1 MIGSDEN
8 NETGLFLKVIVLPL
22 ATKSHH
28 HQFQV
33 YVYTA
38 LKSNIEK
45 ESTNKKDIRSSSIFK
60 GPQILTFGCELVCFK
75 TLSPNSSQ
83 TKIKEHF
90 SLWRD
95 VENIAKGNQPWNVTL
110 PPCWTSYLL
119 LPVPWK
125 EVFYVQA
132 WKRRMS
138 RPSRSVRKKRETG
151 EVGCGRS
158 SKKTYHNLGGGGW
171 WNNKV
176 QEKSK
181 FNACYG
187 LVLSFW
193 NDLSLQKKS

>member
-90 SLWRD
+90 SL
-95 VENIAKGNQPWNVTL
+95 
-110 PPCWTSYLL
+110 
-119 LPVPWK
+119 
-125 EVFYVQA
+125 
-132 WKRRMS
+132 
-138 RPSRSVRKKRETG
+138 
-151 EVGCGRS
+151 
-158 SKKTYHNLGGGGW
+158 
-171 WNNKV
+171 
-176 QEKSK
+176 
-181 FNACYG
+181 
-187 LVLSFW
+187 
-193 NDLSLQKKS
+193 